1 MVAAREAAR
10 RRRCVHVS
18 HFQPRLRV
26 RACACASACVFL
38 SFRCAST
45 LPRARF
51 TDRIGEVFTT
61 ARSQARPHPRRAEH
75 TTWVAGWS
83 GCGLHAQNTHY
94 QRQGRI
100 HSRRMQHAIVHVAAR
115 AAPHGS
121 GANMMLLIACG
132 VIACSLESVL
142 YALRFEPHIARS
154 CAGGVY
160 TVLSA
165 VACYLHCIPHVNSSA
180 TIFL

>member
-1 MVAAREAAR
+1 
-10 RRRCVHVS
+10 
-18 HFQPRLRV
+18 
-26 RACACASACVFL
+26 
-38 SFRCAST
+38 
-45 LPRARF
+45 
-51 TDRIGEVFTT
+51 
-61 ARSQARPHPRRAEH
+61 
-75 TTWVAGWS
+75 
-83 GCGLHAQNTHY
+83 
-94 QRQGRI
+94 
-100 HSRRMQHAIVHVAAR
+100 
-115 AAPHGS
+115 
-121 GANMMLLIACG
+121 MMLLIACG